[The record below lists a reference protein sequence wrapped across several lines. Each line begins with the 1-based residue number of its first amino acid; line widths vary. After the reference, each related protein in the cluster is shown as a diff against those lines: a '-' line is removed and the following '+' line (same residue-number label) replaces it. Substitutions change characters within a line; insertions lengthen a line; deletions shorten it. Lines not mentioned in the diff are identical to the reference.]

1 MTDQDDIRREVQG
14 RVLILTLDRA
24 SKKNALTVSMY
35 QALSRHVADAD
46 RNPDIG
52 AILLTGAG
60 DCFTAGNDMGDFRE
74 RAESTESR
82 PSAGLAFIEQLMA
95 CNTPVVAAVQGL
107 AVGIGTTLLLHC
119 DFVLAER
126 GARFRTPFVDLG
138 LCPEA
143 ASSLL
148 MPLMLGFRRASDLLL
163 AGEALS
169 AEEALRCDL
178 VSRLC
183 EGDELQTAALELATR
198 LAAKPAESLRLS
210 KSLMR
215 RYWRDA
221 VAEALEIEREH
232 FSERLRSDDCREALE
247 RFFNRAG

>member
-1 MTDQDDIRREVQG
+1 MSGTDQIQRQVEKG
-14 RVLILTLDRA
+14 VLILTITRPE
-24 SKKNALTVSMY
+24 KKNALTTAMY
-35 QALSRHVADAD
+35 QTLGRYVTEADQD
-46 RNPDIG
+46 PEIG

-60 DCFTAGNDMGDFRE
+60 DDFTAGNDMGDFRE
-74 RAESTESR
+74 RAEASEPK

-95 CNTPVVAAVQGL
+95 CDTPVVAAVQGL

-119 DFVLAER
+119 DFVLAAR
-126 GARFRTPFVDLG
+126 SARFRTPFVDLG

-163 AGEALS
+163 AGESLD
-169 AEEALRCDL
+169 AEAALRCDL
-178 VSRLC
+178 VSRVC
-183 EGDELQTAALELATR
+183 EAEELQAAALELASR

-210 KSLMR
+210 KALMR

-221 VAEALEIEREH
+221 IAEALEIERGH
-232 FSERLRSDDCREALE
+232 FGERLQSADCRSALD
-247 RFFNRAG
+247 RFFNR

>member
-1 MTDQDDIRREVQG
+1 MANNDEIQSELHG
-14 RVLILTLDRA
+14 RVLLLTINRA

-35 QALSRHVADAD
+35 QTLSQHVADAD
-46 RNPDIG
+46 RDPAIG
-52 AILLTGAG
+52 AILLAGAG

-74 RAESTESR
+74 RAESTDPK
-82 PSAGLAFIEQLMA
+82 PSSGLALIAQLME
-95 CNTPVVAAVQGL
+95 CDTPVVAAVQGL

-119 DFVLAER
+119 DFVIAAR
-126 GARFRTPFVDLG
+126 NARFQTPFADLG

-163 AGEALS
+163 AGEALT
-169 AEEALRCDL
+169 AEEALKCDL

-183 EGDELQTAALELATR
+183 EEGELHSASLELATR
-198 LAAKPAESLRLS
+198 LAAKPAESVRLS

-215 RYWRDA
+215 RHWREA
-221 VAEALEIEREH
+221 IAETLEVEREH
-232 FSERLRSDDCREALE
+232 FSERLHSDDCRQALD
-247 RFFNRAG
+247 RFFSRK

>member
-1 MTDQDDIRREVQG
+1 MTDNNEIKREIKNG
-14 RVLILTLDRA
+14 VLALTIDRP

-35 QALSRHVADAD
+35 QTLSRHVAEAD
-46 RNPDIG
+46 RDPAIG

-74 RAESTESR
+74 RAEAMEPK
-82 PSAGLAFIEQLMA
+82 PSSGLAFIEQLMA
-95 CNTPVVAAVQGL
+95 CDTPVVAAVRGL

-119 DFVLAER
+119 DFVLADR
-126 GARFRTPFVDLG
+126 SARFRTPFVDLG

-143 ASSLL
+143 ASSFL

-163 AGEALS
+163 AGDSLD

-183 EGDELQTAALELATR
+183 EEGELQSAALELATR
-198 LAAKPAESLRLS
+198 LAAKPRESLRLS

-215 RYWRDA
+215 RYWREA
-221 VAEALEIEREH
+221 VAEALEIERGH
-232 FSERLRSDDCREALE
+232 FTERLQSDDCKAALD
-247 RFFNRAG
+247 RFFNRG